1 MLATFNLH
9 PSLVGAMS
17 VETDDYGPMLALIC
31 GDVHLRIMLPV
42 TDTVADALPFVQALH
57 AATGE
62 FLAVT
67 EQYAIA
73 HLDPETGPD
82 PLAA

>member
-9 PSLVGAMS
+9 PSLVGS
-17 VETDDYGPMLALIC
+17 VNVEIDHYGPMLAMIC
-31 GDVHLRIMLPV
+31 GDVELRIMLPV
-42 TDTVADALPFVQALH
+42 TETVADALPFVQALH

-62 FLAVT
+62 FLAVS
-67 EQYAIA
+67 ESYAIA